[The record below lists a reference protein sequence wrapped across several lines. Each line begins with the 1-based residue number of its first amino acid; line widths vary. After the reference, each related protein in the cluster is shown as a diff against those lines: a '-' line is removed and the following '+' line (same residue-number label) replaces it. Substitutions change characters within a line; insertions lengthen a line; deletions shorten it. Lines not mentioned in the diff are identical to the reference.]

1 MFDESGPCV
10 PTCPALHH
18 DSTWSASRPDQAL
31 ELCIHVCVCAQNM
44 NKCHTQSYVHIRRLA
59 CMYVLKY

>member
-44 NKCHTQSYVHIRRLA
+44 NKCHT
-59 CMYVLKY
+59 